1 MTSGLLTPAAST
13 RTSTSSSP
21 GVGTGLIAVFSCSG
35 PPGAAI
41 STTVISR
48 GKFIQFLRASGNL
61 KRGGQSRR
69 STIFGQDSVDL
80 RQDAAMFIRQLD
92 YLVTLAREKHFAKAA
107 EACHVSQPALSSAIR
122 SLEKEL
128 GVMIVQ
134 RGRRFMGFTA
144 EGERVLVWAQQTLT
158 SLSHMR
164 EDASIAKSSMAG
176 TLRVGAIPT
185 TMTVSAFITAPSRA
199 LYPNIRYTI
208 SSLST
213 AEIAAQ
219 LDRFEL
225 DLGLTY
231 LDEKTID
238 GFESL
243 HLFDERYVL
252 LSARN
257 AQLEPT
263 VTWEQAGRLPLCL
276 LTGKMRNRQV
286 IDAAF
291 RRAGAKADVI
301 LETDSIFAL
310 YANVSEAGLFSIG
323 PHSLLNFWDMAR
335 VRATPVLPYLTRAIG
350 LIARNQ
356 PALAPITAAVWEIA
370 RGLELQKRF
379 DLALV

>member
-1 MTSGLLTPAAST
+1 
-13 RTSTSSSP
+13 
-21 GVGTGLIAVFSCSG
+21 
-35 PPGAAI
+35 
-41 STTVISR
+41 
-48 GKFIQFLRASGNL
+48 
-61 KRGGQSRR
+61 
-69 STIFGQDSVDL
+69 
-80 RQDAAMFIRQLD
+80 MFIRQLD

-128 GVMIVQ
+128 GIMVVQ

-144 EGERVLVWAQQTLT
+144 EGERVLVWAQQTLA

-164 EDASIAKSSMAG
+164 EDASIAKSNMAG
-176 TLRVGAIPT
+176 TLRLGAIPT
-185 TMTVSAFITAPSRA
+185 TITVSAFITAPSRA

-213 AEIAAQ
+213 EEIAAR

-252 LSARN
+252 LSDRN
-257 AQLEPT
+257 AKLEPT
-263 VTWEQAGRLPLCL
+263 VTWEEAGRLPLCL

-310 YANVSEAGLFSIG
+310 YAHVSEAGLFSIV
-323 PHSLLNFWDMAR
+323 PHSLLNFFDMAR

-379 DLALV
+379 DLALI

>member
-1 MTSGLLTPAAST
+1 
-13 RTSTSSSP
+13 
-21 GVGTGLIAVFSCSG
+21 
-35 PPGAAI
+35 
-41 STTVISR
+41 
-48 GKFIQFLRASGNL
+48 
-61 KRGGQSRR
+61 
-69 STIFGQDSVDL
+69 
-80 RQDAAMFIRQLD
+80 MFIRQLD

-128 GVMIVQ
+128 GIMVVQ

-144 EGERVLVWAQQTLT
+144 EGERVLVWAQQTLA
-158 SLSHMR
+158 SLAHMR
-164 EDASIAKSSMAG
+164 EDASIAKSNMAG
-176 TLRVGAIPT
+176 TLRLGAIPT
-185 TMTVSAFITAPSRA
+185 TITVSAFITAPSRA

-213 AEIAAQ
+213 EEIAAR

-257 AQLEPT
+257 AKLEPT

-310 YANVSEAGLFSIG
+310 YAHISEAGLFSIV
-323 PHSLLNFWDMAR
+323 PHSLLNFFDMAR
-335 VRATPVLPYLTRAIG
+335 VRATPLLPYLTRRIG

-379 DLALV
+379 DLALN

>member
-1 MTSGLLTPAAST
+1 
-13 RTSTSSSP
+13 
-21 GVGTGLIAVFSCSG
+21 
-35 PPGAAI
+35 
-41 STTVISR
+41 
-48 GKFIQFLRASGNL
+48 
-61 KRGGQSRR
+61 
-69 STIFGQDSVDL
+69 
-80 RQDAAMFIRQLD
+80 MFIRQLD

-107 EACHVSQPALSSAIR
+107 EACHVSQPALSSGIR

-128 GVMIVQ
+128 GIMIVQ

-144 EGERVLVWAQQTLT
+144 EGERVLVWAQQTLA

-185 TMTVSAFITAPSRA
+185 AITVSAFITAPTRA
-199 LYPNIRYTI
+199 LYPNIRYNV

-213 AEIAAQ
+213 EEIAAQ

-243 HLFDERYVL
+243 RLFDERYVL
-252 LSARN
+252 LSGRN
-257 AQLEPT
+257 AQLQPT
-263 VTWEQAGRLPLCL
+263 VTWEEAGRLPLCL

-310 YANVSEAGLFSIG
+310 YAHVGEAGLFSIV
-323 PHSLLNFWDMAR
+323 PHSLLNFFDMAR
-335 VRATPVLPYLTRAIG
+335 VRATPLLPYLTRAIG

-379 DLALV
+379 DLALI

>member
-1 MTSGLLTPAAST
+1 M
-13 RTSTSSSP
+13 
-21 GVGTGLIAVFSCSG
+21 
-35 PPGAAI
+35 
-41 STTVISR
+41 
-48 GKFIQFLRASGNL
+48 
-61 KRGGQSRR
+61 
-69 STIFGQDSVDL
+69 DL

-128 GVMIVQ
+128 GIMVVQ

-144 EGERVLVWAQQTLT
+144 EGERVLVWAQQTLA

-164 EDASIAKSSMAG
+164 EDASISKSNMAG
-176 TLRVGAIPT
+176 TLRLGAIPT
-185 TMTVSAFITAPSRA
+185 TITVSAFITAPSRA

-213 AEIAAQ
+213 EEIAAR

-252 LSARN
+252 LSGRDAK
-257 AQLEPT
+257 LEAT

-291 RRAGAKADVI
+291 RRAGSKADVI

-310 YANVSEAGLFSIG
+310 YAHVSEAGLFSIV
-323 PHSLLNFWDMAR
+323 PHSLLNFFDMAR
-335 VRATPVLPYLTRAIG
+335 VRATPVLPYLTRRIG

-379 DLALV
+379 DLALI